1 MCTPV
6 THAVAAV
13 GLGKLFTGRPMPLLF
28 WELAVVLS
36 ILPDIDVF
44 AFSLGIP
51 YEHPFGHRGFTHSL
65 LFALLAGLLTSAL
78 TYRRFRVRFLDLWG
92 FYFVAT
98 ASHGILD
105 ALTNGG
111 HNIAFFWPFD
121 AERRVALPLDWRPIQ
136 VPHIGRA
143 FFTSETSLQVVWT
156 ELLWVWLPTALLV
169 AIVTLYR
176 KRRSPTLCPQEIR
189 AD

>member
-13 GLGKLFTGRPMPLLF
+13 GLGKLFTGRRMPLLF
-28 WELAVVLS
+28 WGLAVVLS

-44 AFSLGIP
+44 TFSLGIP

-65 LFALLAGLLTSAL
+65 FFALLAGLLTSAA
-78 TYRRFRVRFLDLWG
+78 TYRSFGVRFLDLWG
-92 FYFVAT
+92 FYFVVT

-121 AERRVALPLDWRPIQ
+121 PDRRVALPLEWRPIQ
-136 VPHIGRA
+136 VPYIGRA
-143 FFTSETSLQVVWT
+143 FFSSETSWRVVWT

-169 AIVTLYR
+169 GLVWCYR
-176 KRRSPTLCPQEIR
+176 QRRSARLDQRSP
-189 AD
+189 